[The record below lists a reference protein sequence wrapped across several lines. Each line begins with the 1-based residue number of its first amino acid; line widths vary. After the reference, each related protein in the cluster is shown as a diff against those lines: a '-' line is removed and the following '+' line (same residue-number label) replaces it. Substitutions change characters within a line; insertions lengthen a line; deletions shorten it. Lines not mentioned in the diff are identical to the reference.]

1 MIHQAL
7 YSKLSTTVAITNLVS
22 TRIFPTIGQQK
33 RALPCLIYQR
43 VNYTERTSFHGGVN
57 PIVMSRFQL
66 DCVAS
71 TPTQALTLAK
81 QVTDA
86 LNGWTGIVEGVNI
99 YMTETVS
106 SQDGF
111 ELGTDEF
118 AVVVEIEITHKE

>member
-1 MIHQAL
+1 MIHKAL
-7 YSKLSTTVAITNLVS
+7 YSRLSGTSGITNIVG

-43 VNYTERTSFHGGVN
+43 INYTERETYHGGVN
-57 PIVMSRFQL
+57 PIVVSRFQI
-66 DCVAS
+66 DCIAS
-71 TPTQALTLAK
+71 TPTGALSLGK
-81 QVTDA
+81 QVNDA

-99 YMTETVS
+99 YLTETVS